1 MILLLFL
8 FLLFLCWGSFLNVVG
23 YRIIHGYSLVLPR
36 SFCPSC
42 HTTIKWYDLIPLLSW
57 FILRSKCRT
66 CKAKISPLYPL
77 IEFLTALVLTA
88 LIIFIEPRYWVSY
101 GIFFSALIVTIR
113 TDAETM
119 LIARS
124 MTLALVPLAFLLSA
138 FDFLPLSLFESIL
151 GALFG
156 YSILWSIAKIFYIIK
171 KQEGMGEGDFEL
183 LSMIGAFTGIVGAWI
198 TMLIGACLGTLAALI
213 ALMQGADRSTKIAF
227 GPWLALGGV
236 IYIFIQEWLQR
247 FLL

>member
-1 MILLLFL
+1 MIFLLLS

-42 HTTIKWYDLIPLLSW
+42 HTTIKWYDLIPFFSW
-57 FILRSKCRT
+57 FILRGKCRA
-66 CKAKISPLYPL
+66 CKTQISPLYPL
-77 IEFLTALVLTA
+77 IELLTAVVLTG
-88 LIIFIEPRYWVSY
+88 LIVFIEPRYWISY

-124 MTLALVPLAFLLSA
+124 MTLGLVPVALALSA
-138 FDFLPLSLFESIL
+138 FGLLSLSLLESIG

-156 YSILWSIAKIFYIIK
+156 YGILWSIAQLFYLLR
-171 KQEGMGEGDFEL
+171 KQEGMGEGDFDL
-183 LSMIGAFTGIVGAWI
+183 LSMIGAFTGIFGSWI
-198 TMLIGACLGTLAALI
+198 TLLIGAFLGTLAGILI
-213 ALMQGADRSTKIAF
+213 LAQGADRSTKIAF
-227 GPWLALGGV
+227 GPWLALGGI
-236 IYIFIQEWLQR
+236 IYTFIQEWLYN